1 MMEADRQRH
10 GRRSSRRGLWR
21 PQPELTAEAVTSGT
35 GAATSGTRAS
45 GARDTHARAGQVA
58 TELGRGTRKGAV
70 TRRREGGGA
79 GENDGAQQKVG
90 EG

>member
-1 MMEADRQRH
+1 MEADRQRH
-10 GRRSSRRGLWR
+10 GRRSSRPGLWR

-58 TELGRGTRKGAV
+58 TELGSRHEERGGDTQEGGRR
-70 TRRREGGGA
+70 RRRERRRTTEGG
-79 GENDGAQQKVG
+79 
-90 EG
+90 